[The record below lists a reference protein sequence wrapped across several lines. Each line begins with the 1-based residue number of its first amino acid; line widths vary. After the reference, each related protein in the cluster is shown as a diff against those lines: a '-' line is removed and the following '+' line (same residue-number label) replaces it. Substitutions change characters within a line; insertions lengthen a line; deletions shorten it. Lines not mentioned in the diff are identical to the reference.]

1 MAANL
6 DEIPFLVCEKNL
18 KSNLILIFRK
28 NFMITFN
35 RFCDLIRSH
44 NLKIK

>member
-6 DEIPFLVCEKNL
+6 DEILFLVYEKNL
-18 KSNLILIFRK
+18 KSNLIFK